1 MMTND
6 MKYSLLNYPHSRT
19 INCLFSSLKSV
30 FFFSRLEMERNSK
43 ISSEKEKKKADGDI
57 SLEEKADFESK
68 KDDGKIS
75 LEKENKNTDGENQK
89 EDEEDSAISDWDE
102 QENSALSDWDEGG
115 NFVHQFLCWKCEKII
130 GECDNLTDL

>member
-1 MMTND
+1 
-6 MKYSLLNYPHSRT
+6 
-19 INCLFSSLKSV
+19 
-30 FFFSRLEMERNSK
+30 MERNSK
-43 ISSEKEKKKADGDI
+43 ISSDKEKKKADGNI

-68 KDDGKIS
+68 KEDGKIS
-75 LEKENKNTDGENQK
+75 LENENKNIDGENQK

-115 NFVHQFLCWKCEKII
+115 NFVHQFLCWKCERII

>member
-6 MKYSLLNYPHSRT
+6 MKYSLLNYPHSCT
-19 INCLFSSLKSV
+19 INCLFSSLKSI

-43 ISSEKEKKKADGDI
+43 ISSDKEKKKADGNI

-68 KDDGKIS
+68 KEDGKIS
-75 LEKENKNTDGENQK
+75 LENENKNIDGDNQK

-102 QENSALSDWDEGG
+102 QENSALSD
-115 NFVHQFLCWKCEKII
+115 
-130 GECDNLTDL
+130 